1 MTKICIYGASSD
13 NIPQPYKDAATECGA
28 LIARAGAALVC
39 GGGKAGLM
47 RCAIDG
53 ALANGGE
60 AIGVLPEF
68 MVEKGWQHPD
78 LTEMIAE
85 PSMHSRKSRM
95 ASLSSA
101 VIALPGGVGTLEELT
116 EIITWRKLN
125 LFTGQVVILNID
137 GFFDPLIQMLE
148 RTVEQGFMHPRHLHL
163 WRVASTPDQAVA
175 MALDPYPEQDFPQ
188 TIA

>member
-1 MTKICIYGASSD
+1 MTKICIYGASSE
-13 NIPQPYKDAATECGA
+13 NIPEAYKTAAYECGA

-68 MVEKGWQHPD
+68 MVLKGWQHPG
-78 LTEMIAE
+78 LTQMVSE
-85 PSMHSRKSRM
+85 PTMHARKSRM
-95 ASLSSA
+95 ASLSSG

-125 LFTGQVVILNID
+125 LYTGQVVILNID
-137 GFFDPLIQMLE
+137 GFFDPLIRMFE
-148 RTVEQGFMHPRHLHL
+148 RTVEQGFMHPEHLRL
-163 WRVASTPDQAVA
+163 WRVASTPAEAVA
-175 MALDPYPEQDFPQ
+175 LALDPHPEHDFPQ